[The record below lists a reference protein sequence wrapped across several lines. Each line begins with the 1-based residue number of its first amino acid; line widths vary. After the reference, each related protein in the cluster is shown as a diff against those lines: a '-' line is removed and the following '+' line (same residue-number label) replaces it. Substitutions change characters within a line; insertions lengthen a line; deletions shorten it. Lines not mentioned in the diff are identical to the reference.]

1 MKPDL
6 HAIADEAF
14 AAIGASRQI
23 SPFSLRPAGLT
34 LEDAYVV
41 TALLDRKR
49 EARGEKRLGRK
60 IGFTNR
66 RTWEQYKVYA
76 PIWGYVYDSTVHELG
91 NTASLPLTGF
101 SEPRIEPEIV
111 CGLARAPAPDMDEP
125 ALLSC
130 VEWVAHGFEI
140 VQSIFP
146 RWQFSPLI
154 LSPPTAYM
162 ARC

>member
-14 AAIGASRQI
+14 AAIESGRQI

-66 RTWEQYKVYA
+66 RT
-76 PIWGYVYDSTVHELG
+76 DLG
-91 NTASLPLTGF
+91 LCLRF
-101 SEPRIEPEIV
+101 H
-111 CGLARAPAPDMDEP
+111 RA
-125 ALLSC
+125 
-130 VEWVAHGFEI
+130 
-140 VQSIFP
+140 
-146 RWQFSPLI
+146 
-154 LSPPTAYM
+154 
-162 ARC
+162 